1 MIREKTDLEAKI
13 LAGEAERVHF
23 VDPMLEDTSNGKLR
37 ILLKFF
43 WDFRSG
49 VQEEQEAGAINN
61 HQVSKLVTV
70 ALIKPDLT
78 ANEEKI
84 EEILRKIEEN
94 GLEIVADEEKML
106 SVEEVNEL
114 YAHK

>member
-1 MIREKTDLEAKI
+1 MVRFISYFDHLNNFI
-13 LAGEAERVHF
+13 
-23 VDPMLEDTSNGKLR
+23 
-37 ILLKFF
+37 
-43 WDFRSG
+43 SG
-49 VQEEQEAGAINN
+49 VQEEQETGGINN
-61 HQVSKLVTV
+61 HHVSKLVTV

-84 EEILRKIEEN
+84 EEILHKIEEN

-106 SVEEVNEL
+106 SVEEVHEL

>member
-1 MIREKTDLEAKI
+1 MYP
-13 LAGEAERVHF
+13 F
-23 VDPMLEDTSNGKLR
+23 VTK
-37 ILLKFF
+37 K
-43 WDFRSG
+43 RSG

>member
-1 MIREKTDLEAKI
+1 MIL
-13 LAGEAERVHF
+13 
-23 VDPMLEDTSNGKLR
+23 
-37 ILLKFF
+37 
-43 WDFRSG
+43 G
-49 VQEEQEAGAINN
+49 VQEEQDAGAINN

>member
-1 MIREKTDLEAKI
+1 MIKKI
-13 LAGEAERVHF
+13 H
-23 VDPMLEDTSNGKLR
+23 
-37 ILLKFF
+37 
-43 WDFRSG
+43 SG
-49 VQEEQEAGAINN
+49 VQEEQEVGAINN
-61 HQVSKLVTV
+61 HLVSKLVTV

>member
-1 MIREKTDLEAKI
+1 M
-13 LAGEAERVHF
+13 
-23 VDPMLEDTSNGKLR
+23 
-37 ILLKFF
+37 
-43 WDFRSG
+43 
-49 VQEEQEAGAINN
+49 
-61 HQVSKLVTV
+61 

>member
-43 WDFRSG
+43 
-49 VQEEQEAGAINN
+49 
-61 HQVSKLVTV
+61 
-70 ALIKPDLT
+70 
-78 ANEEKI
+78 
-84 EEILRKIEEN
+84 
-94 GLEIVADEEKML
+94 
-106 SVEEVNEL
+106 
-114 YAHK
+114 